1 MVSSYKRSCPLCGSS
16 ADQTTY
22 LLGNFDPKRLTQ
34 FSFASRKEPEFM
46 CHTLKQ
52 CHLCDLVFVEQ
63 PPPEADLAFAYHTA
77 DYDSSD
83 EANDA
88 ALAYINALRPLI
100 STLSLRLEALEI
112 GTGSGIFLEQLLHE
126 GFSRVVGVEPSEAAF
141 VAAPESRRA
150 LIRHAMFRE
159 SDFSANSFDLICC
172 FMTMEHVREPM
183 ELARS
188 AIKLLRP
195 GGAFVTITHDYRN
208 IVNQLLGRRSPIIDI
223 EHMQLFSPRSIDV
236 LYQRSGYQAVTVR
249 PFANKYAFSY
259 WLRLTPLPV
268 VLKRTVAYVAKAL
281 SFDTVKLEFNVGN
294 QIAIGFRPR

>member
-1 MVSSYKRSCPLCGSS
+1 
-16 ADQTTY
+16 
-22 LLGNFDPKRLTQ
+22 
-34 FSFASRKEPEFM
+34 
-46 CHTLKQ
+46 
-52 CHLCDLVFVEQ
+52 
-63 PPPEADLAFAYHTA
+63 
-77 DYDSSD
+77 
-83 EANDA
+83 
-88 ALAYINALRPLI
+88 
-100 STLSLRLEALEI
+100 
-112 GTGSGIFLEQLLHE
+112 
-126 GFSRVVGVEPSEAAF
+126 
-141 VAAPESRRA
+141 
-150 LIRHAMFRE
+150 
-159 SDFSANSFDLICC
+159 
-172 FMTMEHVREPM
+172 MEHVREPM

-195 GGAFVTITHDYRN
+195 GGAFVTITHDYRS

-268 VLKRTVAYVAKAL
+268 VLKRTIAYVARAL